1 MNNILNWVFIIV
13 ISSAIFKC
21 IIDYN
26 IQYNAQKLI
35 IPWLGVLTII
45 LYFLI
50 FGFGVE
56 YTKNDF
62 ICGTSNSNVAFYATT
77 FPFIFIYILGM
88 MLIQFF
94 PGWLRSFS
102 NTFGLTIVQM
112 CGYSETVNKY
122 INEIKHNNSQNKQ
135 TNSKDNSTIM
145 EFIYNDPDTLIN
157 EFNYPNNINEKWTEF
172 EFPLNQSSTE
182 NVKELKQDFLSYM
195 LMKDTVAIHIWV
207 FLLASVSALVT
218 QNMLL
223 SENCS
228 KTVEKDS
235 DFQDYIATQLKD

>member
-1 MNNILNWVFIIV
+1 
-13 ISSAIFKC
+13 
-21 IIDYN
+21 
-26 IQYNAQKLI
+26 
-35 IPWLGVLTII
+35 
-45 LYFLI
+45 
-50 FGFGVE
+50 
-56 YTKNDF
+56 
-62 ICGTSNSNVAFYATT
+62 
-77 FPFIFIYILGM
+77 

-122 INEIKHNNSQNKQ
+122 IIEIKRDKSQHKP
-135 TNSKDNSTIM
+135 TNSKDQSTIM

-157 EFNYPNNINEKWTEF
+157 EFTYPDIVDQWTEF
-172 EFPLNQSSTE
+172 EIPLNDSSMR
-182 NVKELKQDFLSYM
+182 NVKDLKHEFLSYM

>member
-26 IQYNAQKLI
+26 IQYNTQKLI

-62 ICGTSNSNVAFYATT
+62 ICGESNSNVAFYATT

-122 INEIKHNNSQNKQ
+122 ISEIKKSQKKP
-135 TNSKDNSTIM
+135 TESKEQSTIM

-157 EFNYPNNINEKWTEF
+157 EFTYPDIVDQWTEF
-172 EFPLNQSSTE
+172 EFPLNTLE
-182 NVKELKQDFLSYM
+182 NVKELKQEFLSYM